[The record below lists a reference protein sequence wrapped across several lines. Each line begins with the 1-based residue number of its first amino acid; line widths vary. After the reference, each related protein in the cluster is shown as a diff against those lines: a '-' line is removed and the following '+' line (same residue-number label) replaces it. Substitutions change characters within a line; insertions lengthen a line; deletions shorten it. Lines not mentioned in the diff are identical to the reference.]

1 MVSAVTGYPLCTA
14 DDHSIHHIFVTD
26 PTDDPAPSPAAHGTS
41 KRVVCI
47 GSAALDVLME
57 IEAMPPEDGRIAARD
72 GLLAGGGPA
81 ATAAVALARLGV
93 PVDLISVVGDDVAG
107 DLIVAGLDRERVG
120 TRFVRR
126 ASGARSAL
134 SVGLIRPRPASTR
147 SLVALAPIGATI
159 HIDDGALEACR
170 AASWIH
176 VDHAGWR
183 VVAWLRSQGIDTP
196 IAVDGGNPLDPPDL
210 RAADLYV
217 PGEAELL
224 RSTGSTDILAA
235 LALVTAD
242 HGPLTIVTQ
251 GAEGS
256 TYLGSL
262 DPDEPS
268 GDLLIRARR
277 RAASSGTMGSGHH
290 GTHVPSPSVDV
301 RSTLGAGD
309 VYHGALLAGLLD
321 GRSIKGAMAYAS
333 TTAALSCAAMDGRSA
348 IPTHEQV
355 VAAMARLERQG

>member
-1 MVSAVTGYPLCTA
+1 
-14 DDHSIHHIFVTD
+14 VTD
-26 PTDDPAPSPAAHGTS
+26 PTDDFALPAATPTPS

-57 IEAMPPEDGRIAARD
+57 IDVMPPEDGRIAARD

-81 ATAAVALARLGV
+81 ATAAVTLARLGV

-107 DLIVAGLDRERVG
+107 DLIVGGLDREHVG

-126 ASGARSAL
+126 APGARSAL

-159 HIDDGALEACR
+159 DIDEDALEACR
-170 AASWIH
+170 TASWIH

-183 VVAWLRSQGIDTP
+183 LVAWLRSQGIETP
-196 IAVDGGNPLDPPDL
+196 VAVDGGNPLDPHDL
-210 RAADLYV
+210 RGADLYV
-217 PGEAELL
+217 PGQAELL
-224 RSTGSTDILAA
+224 RSTGSTDIAAA
-235 LALVTAD
+235 LAVVTAD
-242 HGPLTIVTQ
+242 DGPLTIVTL

-256 TYLGSL
+256 TYRGSI
-262 DPDEPS
+262 DPDGPS
-268 GDLLIRARR
+268 GDHLVRTRR
-277 RAASSGTMGSGHH
+277 RATPGRALVYPRYGA
-290 GTHVPSPSVDV
+290 HVPSPSVDV

-321 GRSIKGAMAYAS
+321 GRSIRGAMAYAS
-333 TTAALSCAAMDGRSA
+333 TTAALSCAGMDGRSA

-355 VAAMARLERQG
+355 VAAIARFERPDRASVGSA